1 MKIVNFHH
9 LGVPCLTKERINSEL
24 FYDKKDIFYLNPEAI
39 IRSEPDGAVITPPL
53 LYSSFLSVDSEALA
67 VLDKHSFSLE
77 KLSVSTVNLL
87 LENKVILDTP
97 PKPSHFRRLEAAVS
111 GLPTQALFEVT
122 SFCNCNCIGCYHWL
136 DLGNNYP
143 PLSDLIKRIIK
154 LKNLGISLFEVTGG
168 EPFSRPDL
176 SEVLNYIN
184 DSGMHFYVVTN
195 GSYLAESSSEL
206 LSVLRQGLGVAV
218 SLDGVGAT
226 HDRVRRQN
234 GLYAKIIKGLDLMFK
249 EGIKIYLVS
258 TLNEENIDCA
268 EELVEVA
275 RKYQTTI
282 HFRPTIRTGAA
293 VINNLAP
300 IDLKTRLKNLLG
312 LPEVRNGLL
321 STKKVIPQSKYYG
334 CGLRKRI
341 SIDSFGA
348 LYPCVMDRRQV
359 LGNIDTYFPESLI
372 LDLEK
377 ETRSFLAANRVCRDC
392 DYNKNQIR
400 CGGFC
405 RFSNKYRS

>member
-1 MKIVNFHH
+1 
-9 LGVPCLTKERINSEL
+9 
-24 FYDKKDIFYLNPEAI
+24 
-39 IRSEPDGAVITPPL
+39 
-53 LYSSFLSVDSEALA
+53 
-67 VLDKHSFSLE
+67 
-77 KLSVSTVNLL
+77 
-87 LENKVILDTP
+87 
-97 PKPSHFRRLEAAVS
+97 
-111 GLPTQALFEVT
+111 
-122 SFCNCNCIGCYHWL
+122 
-136 DLGNNYP
+136 
-143 PLSDLIKRIIK
+143 
-154 LKNLGISLFEVTGG
+154 
-168 EPFSRPDL
+168 
-176 SEVLNYIN
+176 
-184 DSGMHFYVVTN
+184 
-195 GSYLAESSSEL
+195 
-206 LSVLRQGLGVAV
+206 
-218 SLDGVGAT
+218 
-226 HDRVRRQN
+226 
-234 GLYAKIIKGLDLMFK
+234 MFK